1 MLQILMCTL
10 QKILSKSTS
19 DSIPTS
25 LQRKKTIQYE
35 HSIPVDT
42 KKCRSLSAMSLKKS
56 RSVPR
61 PSPSPEED
69 PNWMDV
75 ISFTKLNLTPQEL
88 QDTMKQML
96 MLENDPKS
104 VTRSIVANA
113 LEQVN
118 VNTDKVSNMIS
129 NENLSSFQEE
139 VSILNITIAC
149 DGVLICY
156 SLQACVMPLL
166 ASWTTPAT
174 LSRKKVPNAK
184 TL

>member
-1 MLQILMCTL
+1 M
-10 QKILSKSTS
+10 
-19 DSIPTS
+19 
-25 LQRKKTIQYE
+25 
-35 HSIPVDT
+35 
-42 KKCRSLSAMSLKKS
+42 MSLKKS
-56 RSVPR
+56 KSLSR

-75 ISFTKLNLTPQEL
+75 ISFTKLNLTPQEI

-129 NENLSSFQEE
+129 NDNLSSFQEE
-139 VSILNITIAC
+139 VSI
-149 DGVLICY
+149 
-156 SLQACVMPLL
+156 
-166 ASWTTPAT
+166 
-174 LSRKKVPNAK
+174 
-184 TL
+184 